1 MLALHA
7 GSGVS
12 MANSSE
18 SCRLWHHTAMPG
30 PTARSSRREPLL
42 PRSAPRALRFVSC
55 SPATP
60 LEDGFS
66 LKLLSTTVSAWVPL
80 STSTFSSRRAHLSCS
95 LSRSRMAVHPGVKMP
110 KVLSCGRRIAS
121 GLSVGERA
129 GTLPGTE
136 NVPACGARAYGG
148 GPWDSIGEPRN
159 AGTILLTES

>member
-12 MANSSE
+12 LANSSE

-121 GLSVGERA
+121 GLSQLVKGRAPCLGRKTCLHVVRVRMGEARGIRSA
-129 GTLPGTE
+129 SRETL
-136 NVPACGARAYGG
+136 VPYF
-148 GPWDSIGEPRN
+148 
-159 AGTILLTES
+159 